1 MGRTAHPMTWNDFLN
16 LLLNGL
22 IEGLVV
28 ALPALSM
35 TLVMGVN
42 RFPNAA
48 TGDFMTAGAYAAVG
62 VQMLG
67 GAPLWLAALVAMAVT
82 ALMSAGSYALI
93 FRKLSTQPMVSS
105 LLAAIGLGF
114 LLRSLISFAA
124 GHDQRTFDLP
134 LVRAWNFGGVR
145 VLPTDL
151 GIAGVALACLLVV
164 FVLLYRTSFGR
175 QLRAVADSP
184 DLARASGIRAR
195 SLMLYLWL
203 LVGAVSAL
211 GGVLLG
217 VKAVVTPEFGWDS
230 LIPAFA
236 AMVLGGIGSPVGA
249 VLGAVLL
256 CVAQELSVPLLGS
269 SYKLV
274 LSFAVLAV
282 VLLLR
287 PAGLMGRVQ
296 LVR

>member
-1 MGRTAHPMTWNDFLN
+1 MIQFLN
-16 LLLNGL
+16 LLINGV

-28 ALPALSM
+28 ALPALAM

-48 TGDFMTAGAYAAVG
+48 TGDLMTTGAYTAVIMQSLG
-62 VQMLG
+62 VSSLLG
-67 GAPLWLAALVAMAVT
+67 ATILATIGTAVI
-82 ALMSAGSYALI
+82 SVISYELI
-93 FRKLSTQPMVSS
+93 FKKLARQPMIAS

-114 LLRSLISFAA
+114 LLRSVISFFA
-124 GHDQRTFDLP
+124 GHDQRNFKLP
-134 LVRAWNFGGVR
+134 IVRAWNFDGVR
-145 VLPTDL
+145 ILPSDL
-151 GIAGVALACLLVV
+151 NIAAAALVCLLLV
-164 FVLLYRTSFGR
+164 FLLLYKTSFGR
-175 QLRAVADSP
+175 QLRAVSDNP

-195 SLMLYLWL
+195 SLMIGLWL
-203 LVGAVSAL
+203 LVGIISAI

-217 VKAVVTPEFGWDS
+217 MKAVVMPELGWDH

-249 VLGAVLL
+249 VLGALIM
-256 CVAQELSVPLLGS
+256 CVAQELSVPLLGP

-274 LSFAVLAV
+274 LSFGVLAL
-282 VLLLR
+282 VLLIR
-287 PAGLMGRVQ
+287 PSGLMGRTE

>member
-1 MGRTAHPMTWNDFLN
+1 MNWIAFAN
-16 LLLNGL
+16 LLINGL

-28 ALPALSM
+28 ALPALAM

-48 TGDFMTAGAYAAVG
+48 AGDFMTTGAYAAVA

-67 GAPLWLAALVAMAVT
+67 GWPLWAAALASMAAT
-82 ALMSAGSYALI
+82 AAVSAGSYALI
-93 FRKLSTQPMVSS
+93 FRKLAGRPMVSS
-105 LLAAIGLGF
+105 MLAAIGLGF
-114 LLRSLISFAA
+114 LLRSLISFFA

-134 LVRAWNFGGVR
+134 LMRAWNFGGVR

-151 GIAGVALACLLVV
+151 VIAGIAAACLLVV
-164 FVLLYRTSFGR
+164 FVLIYRTSFGR
-175 QLRAVADSP
+175 QLRAVADSA
-184 DLARASGIRAR
+184 DLARASGIRAGG
-195 SLMLYLWL
+195 LMLNLWL
-203 LVGAVSAL
+203 LVGALSAV

-217 VKAVVTPEFGWDS
+217 MKSIVSPEMGWES

-249 VLGAVLL
+249 VLGALLL
-256 CVAQELSVPLLGS
+256 CVAQELSVPLLGP

-274 LSFAVLAV
+274 LSFVVLAL

-287 PAGLMGRVQ
+287 PAGIMGRVQ

>member
-1 MGRTAHPMTWNDFLN
+1 MDGVEFIN
-16 LLLNGL
+16 LLINGL

-48 TGDFMTAGAYAAVG
+48 TGDFMTTGAYAAVA
-62 VQMLG
+62 VQLFSG
-67 GAPLWLAALVAMAVT
+67 QPLWLAAIAGAIVT
-82 ALMSAGSYALI
+82 AVVSAGSYELI
-93 FRKLSTQPMVSS
+93 FRKLAKRPMVSS
-105 LLAAIGLGF
+105 MLAAIGLGF
-114 LLRSLISFAA
+114 LLRSLISFFA
-124 GHDQRTFDLP
+124 GHDQRTFALP
-134 LVRAWNFGGVR
+134 LVRAWNWGGVR

-151 GIAGVALACLLVV
+151 AIAAVAAGCLAVV

-175 QLRAVADSP
+175 QLRAIADSA

-195 SLMLYLWL
+195 SLMFSLWL
-203 LVGAVSAL
+203 LVGALSST

-217 VKAVVTPEFGWDS
+217 MKAVVAPELGWES

-249 VLGAVLL
+249 VVGALVL
-256 CVAQELSVPLLGS
+256 CVAQELAAPVLGA
-269 SYKLV
+269 SYKRV
-274 LSFAVLAV
+274 LSVGVMAI

-287 PAGLMGRVQ
+287 PAGIMGRIQ
-296 LVR
+296 PVR

>member
-1 MGRTAHPMTWNDFLN
+1 MTELLN

-22 IEGLVV
+22 FEGLVV
-28 ALPALSM
+28 ALPALAM

-48 TGDFMTAGAYAAVG
+48 AGDFMTTGAYVAVG
-62 VQMLG
+62 MQLLG
-67 GAPLWLAALVAMAVT
+67 GLPLWAAALAAMVVT
-82 ALMSAGSYALI
+82 ALLSAGSHALL
-93 FRKLSTQPMVSS
+93 FRKLAGQPMVSS

-114 LLRSLISFAA
+114 VLRSLISFFA
-124 GHDQRTFDLP
+124 GHDQRTFDMP

-151 GIAGVALACLLVV
+151 AVAGIALVSLLVV

-184 DLARASGIRAR
+184 DLARASGIRAGALLR
-195 SLMLYLWL
+195 SLWL
-203 LVGAVSAL
+203 LVGALSAI

-217 VKAVVTPEFGWDS
+217 MKAVVTPEFGWES

-249 VLGAVLL
+249 VLGAVLI
-256 CVAQELSVPLLGS
+256 CVAQELSVPLLGP

-274 LSFAVLAV
+274 LSFAVLAL

-287 PAGLMGRVQ
+287 PGGLMGRVQ

>member
-1 MGRTAHPMTWNDFLN
+1 MTWIDIAN
-16 LLLNGL
+16 LIVNGL

-48 TGDFMTAGAYAAVG
+48 TGDFLTLGAYGTVAC
-62 VQMLG
+62 QLLLG
-67 GAPLWLAALVAMAVT
+67 MPLWLAALASAAMAAVV
-82 ALMSAGSYALI
+82 SAGSYQLI
-93 FRKLSTQPMVSS
+93 FRKLAGRPMVSS
-105 LLAAIGLGF
+105 MLAAIGLGF
-114 LLRSLISFAA
+114 LIRSLIGFFA
-124 GHDQRTFDLP
+124 GHDQRTFDMP
-134 LVRAWNFGGVR
+134 LVRAWNFGGLR

-151 GIAGVALACLLVV
+151 AIAAIALAVLALV
-164 FVLLYRTSFGR
+164 FVLLYQTSFGR
-175 QLRAVADSP
+175 QLRAVSDSA
-184 DLARASGIRAR
+184 DLARASGIRAKG
-195 SLMLYLWL
+195 LMLALWL
-203 LVGAVSAL
+203 LVGAISAL

-217 VKAVVTPEFGWDS
+217 MKAIVMPEMGWEF

-249 VLGAVLL
+249 VLGALVL
-256 CVAQELSVPLLGS
+256 CVAQELSVPLFGP

-274 LSFAVLAV
+274 LSFAILAL

-287 PAGLMGRVQ
+287 PAGIMGRIQ

>member
-1 MGRTAHPMTWNDFLN
+1 MTWIDFAN
-16 LLLNGL
+16 LLINGL

-28 ALPALSM
+28 ALPALAM

-48 TGDFMTAGAYAAVG
+48 TGDLMTTGAYAAVA
-62 VQMLG
+62 VQLLG
-67 GAPLWLAALVAMAVT
+67 GVPLWLAAIASVVVTTLV
-82 ALMSAGSYALI
+82 SAGSYQLI
-93 FRKLSTQPMVSS
+93 FRKLAGRPMVASM
-105 LLAAIGLGF
+105 LAAIGLGF
-114 LLRSLISFAA
+114 LLRSLISFFA
-124 GHDQRTFDLP
+124 GHDQRTFDMP
-134 LVRAWNFGGVR
+134 LVRAWNFGGLR
-145 VLPTDL
+145 ILPTDVL
-151 GIAGVALACLLVV
+151 IAAIAAACLAVV
-164 FVLLYRTSFGR
+164 FVLIYRTSFGR
-175 QLRAVADSP
+175 QLRAVADSA
-184 DLARASGIRAR
+184 DLARASGIRAGG
-195 SLMLYLWL
+195 LMLSLWL
-203 LVGAVSAL
+203 LVGALSSI

-217 VKAVVTPEFGWDS
+217 MKAIVMPEMGWES

-249 VLGAVLL
+249 VLGALVL
-256 CVAQELSVPLLGS
+256 CVVQELSVPLLGP

-274 LSFAVLAV
+274 LSFVVLAL

>member
-1 MGRTAHPMTWNDFLN
+1 MIEFLN
-16 LLLNGL
+16 LLINGL

-48 TGDFMTAGAYAAVG
+48 AGDFMTTGAYVAVAM
-62 VQMLG
+62 QLLLG
-67 GAPLWLAALVAMAVT
+67 WPLWAAALVAMAAT
-82 ALMSAGSYALI
+82 ALVSAGSYALI
-93 FRKLSTQPMVSS
+93 FRKLATRPMVSS
-105 LLAAIGLGF
+105 MLAAIGLGF
-114 LLRSLISFAA
+114 LLRSLISLFA

-145 VLPTDL
+145 LLPTDL
-151 GIAGVALACLLVV
+151 YIAGVALLCLLVV
-164 FVLLYRTSFGR
+164 FVLLYRTSLGR
-175 QLRAVADSP
+175 QLRAVADSA
-184 DLARASGIRAR
+184 DLARASGIRAGG
-195 SLMLYLWL
+195 LMISLWL
-203 LVGAVSAL
+203 LVGALSAV

-217 VKAVVTPEFGWDS
+217 SKAIVSPELGWEN
-230 LIPAFA
+230 LIAAFA

-249 VLGAVLL
+249 VLGALVL
-256 CVAQELSVPLLGS
+256 CVAQELAVPLLGP

-274 LSFAVLAV
+274 LSFAVLAA
-282 VLLLR
+282 VLLIR
-287 PAGLMGRVQ
+287 PAGIMGRVQ

>member
-1 MGRTAHPMTWNDFLN
+1 MDGVEFIN
-16 LLLNGL
+16 LLINGL

-48 TGDFMTAGAYAAVG
+48 TGDFMTTGAYAAVA
-62 VQMLG
+62 VQLFSG
-67 GAPLWLAALVAMAVT
+67 QPLWLAAIAGAIVT
-82 ALMSAGSYALI
+82 AVVSAGSYELI
-93 FRKLSTQPMVSS
+93 FRKLAKRPMVSS
-105 LLAAIGLGF
+105 MLAAIGLGF
-114 LLRSLISFAA
+114 LLRSLISFFA
-124 GHDQRTFDLP
+124 GHDQRTFALP
-134 LVRAWNFGGVR
+134 LVRAWNWGGVR

-151 GIAGVALACLLVV
+151 AIAAVAAGCLALV

-175 QLRAVADSP
+175 QLRAIADSA

-195 SLMLYLWL
+195 SLMFSLWL
-203 LVGAVSAL
+203 LVGALSST

-217 VKAVVTPEFGWDS
+217 MKAVVAPELGWES

-249 VLGAVLL
+249 VVGALVL
-256 CVAQELSVPLLGS
+256 CVAQELAAPVLGA

-274 LSFAVLAV
+274 LSVGVMAI

-287 PAGLMGRVQ
+287 PAGIMGRIQ
-296 LVR
+296 PVR

>member
-1 MGRTAHPMTWNDFLN
+1 MVWIDFAN
-16 LLLNGL
+16 LLINGL
-22 IEGLVV
+22 VEGLVV
-28 ALPALSM
+28 ALPALAM

-48 TGDFMTAGAYAAVG
+48 TGDLMTAGAYGAVLMQLWVG
-62 VQMLG
+62 W
-67 GAPLWLAALVAMAVT
+67 PLWLAT
-82 ALMSAGSYALI
+82 ALGMALTALLSASAYQLI
-93 FRKLSTQPMVSS
+93 FRKLAGRPMVSS
-105 LLAAIGLGF
+105 MLAAIGLGF
-114 LLRSLISFAA
+114 LVRSLIGFFA

-134 LVRAWNFGGVR
+134 LVRAWNFGGIR

-151 GIAGVALACLLVV
+151 AIAALAIACLAVV
-164 FVLLYRTSFGR
+164 FILIYRTSFGR
-175 QLRAVADSP
+175 QLRAVADSA
-184 DLARASGIRAR
+184 DLARASGIRAHG
-195 SLMLYLWL
+195 LMLRLWL
-203 LVGAVSAL
+203 LVGALSAL

-217 VKAVVTPEFGWDS
+217 MKAVVSPDMGWDN

-249 VLGAVLL
+249 VLGALLL
-256 CVAQELSVPLLGS
+256 CVAQELAVPWMGP

-274 LSFAVLAV
+274 LSFAVLAL

>member
-1 MGRTAHPMTWNDFLN
+1 MTWIDFAN
-16 LLLNGL
+16 LLINGL

-28 ALPALSM
+28 ALPALAM

-48 TGDFMTAGAYAAVG
+48 SGDFLTTGAYAAVA

-67 GAPLWLAALVAMAVT
+67 GWPLWAAALASMAVT
-82 ALMSAGSYALI
+82 AVVSAGSYALI
-93 FRKLSTQPMVSS
+93 FRKLAGRPMVSS
-105 LLAAIGLGF
+105 MLAAIGLGF
-114 LLRSLISFAA
+114 LLRSLISFFA

-134 LVRAWNFGGVR
+134 LMRAWNFGGVR

-151 GIAGVALACLLVV
+151 AIAGIAAACLLVV
-164 FVLLYRTSFGR
+164 FVLIYRTSFGR
-175 QLRAVADSP
+175 QLRAVADSA
-184 DLARASGIRAR
+184 DLARASGIRANG
-195 SLMLYLWL
+195 LMLSLWL
-203 LVGAVSAL
+203 MVGALSAV

-217 VKAVVTPEFGWDS
+217 MKSIVSPEMGWES

-249 VLGAVLL
+249 VLGALLL
-256 CVAQELSVPLLGS
+256 CVAQELSVPLLGP

-274 LSFAVLAV
+274 LSFAVLAL

-287 PAGLMGRVQ
+287 PAGIMGRVQ

>member
-1 MGRTAHPMTWNDFLN
+1 MNGVEFVN
-16 LLLNGL
+16 LLINGL

-48 TGDFMTAGAYAAVG
+48 TGDFMTTGAYAAVA
-62 VQMLG
+62 VQLFTG
-67 GAPLWLAALVAMAVT
+67 QPLWAAAIAGAVVT
-82 ALMSAGSYALI
+82 ALVSAGSYELI
-93 FRKLSTQPMVSS
+93 FRKLANRPMVSS
-105 LLAAIGLGF
+105 MLAAIGLGF
-114 LLRSLISFAA
+114 LLRSLISFFA
-124 GHDQRTFDLP
+124 GHDQRTFELP
-134 LVRAWNFGGVR
+134 LVRAWNWGGVR

-151 GIAGVALACLLVV
+151 AIAAVAAGCLAVV

-175 QLRAVADSP
+175 QLRAVADSA

-195 SLMLYLWL
+195 SLMFRLWL
-203 LVGAVSAL
+203 LVGALSST

-217 VKAVVTPEFGWDS
+217 MKAVVAPELGWES
-230 LIPAFA
+230 LVPAFA

-249 VLGAVLL
+249 VVGALVL
-256 CVAQELSVPLLGS
+256 CVAQELAAPVLGA

-274 LSFAVLAV
+274 LSVGVMAI

-287 PAGLMGRVQ
+287 PAGIMGRIQ
-296 LVR
+296 PVR

>member
-1 MGRTAHPMTWNDFLN
+1 MDGVEFIN
-16 LLLNGL
+16 LLINGL

-48 TGDFMTAGAYAAVG
+48 TGDFMTTGAYAAVA
-62 VQMLG
+62 VQLFSG
-67 GAPLWLAALVAMAVT
+67 QPLWLAAIAGAIVT
-82 ALMSAGSYALI
+82 AVVSAGSYELI
-93 FRKLSTQPMVSS
+93 FRKLAKRPMVSS
-105 LLAAIGLGF
+105 MLAAIGLGF
-114 LLRSLISFAA
+114 LLRSLISFFA
-124 GHDQRTFDLP
+124 GHDQRTFALP
-134 LVRAWNFGGVR
+134 LVRAWNWGGVR

-151 GIAGVALACLLVV
+151 AIAAVAAGCLAVV

-175 QLRAVADSP
+175 QLRAIADSA

-195 SLMLYLWL
+195 SLMFSLWL
-203 LVGAVSAL
+203 LVGALSST

-217 VKAVVTPEFGWDS
+217 MKAVVAPELGWES

-249 VLGAVLL
+249 VVGALVL
-256 CVAQELSVPLLGS
+256 CVAQELAAPVLGA

-274 LSFAVLAV
+274 LSVGVMAI

-287 PAGLMGRVQ
+287 PAGIMGRIQ
-296 LVR
+296 PVR

>member
-1 MGRTAHPMTWNDFLN
+1 MTWIDFAN
-16 LLLNGL
+16 LLINGL

-28 ALPALSM
+28 ALPALAM

-48 TGDFMTAGAYAAVG
+48 AGDFMTTGAYAAVA

-67 GAPLWLAALVAMAVT
+67 GWPLWAAALASMAAT
-82 ALMSAGSYALI
+82 AVVSAGSYALI
-93 FRKLSTQPMVSS
+93 FRKLAGRPMVSS
-105 LLAAIGLGF
+105 MLAAIGLGF
-114 LLRSLISFAA
+114 LLRSLISFFA

-134 LVRAWNFGGVR
+134 LMRAWNFGGVR

-151 GIAGVALACLLVV
+151 AIAGIAAACLLVV
-164 FVLLYRTSFGR
+164 FVLIYRTSFGR
-175 QLRAVADSP
+175 QLRAVADSA
-184 DLARASGIRAR
+184 DLARASGIRAGG
-195 SLMLYLWL
+195 LMLNLWL
-203 LVGAVSAL
+203 LVGALSAV

-217 VKAVVTPEFGWDS
+217 MKSIVSPEMGWES

-249 VLGAVLL
+249 VLGALLL
-256 CVAQELSVPLLGS
+256 CVAQELSVPLLGP

-274 LSFAVLAV
+274 LSFVVLAL

-287 PAGLMGRVQ
+287 PAGIMGRVQ

>member
-1 MGRTAHPMTWNDFLN
+1 MTWIDFAN
-16 LLLNGL
+16 LLINGL

-28 ALPALSM
+28 ALPALAM

-48 TGDFMTAGAYAAVG
+48 SGDFLTTGAYAAVA

-67 GAPLWLAALVAMAVT
+67 GWPLWAAALASMAVT
-82 ALMSAGSYALI
+82 AVVSAGSYALI
-93 FRKLSTQPMVSS
+93 FRKLAGRPMVSS
-105 LLAAIGLGF
+105 MLAAIGLGF
-114 LLRSLISFAA
+114 LLRSLISFFA

-134 LVRAWNFGGVR
+134 LTRAWNFGGVR

-151 GIAGVALACLLVV
+151 VIAGIAAACLLVV
-164 FVLLYRTSFGR
+164 FVLIYRTSFGR
-175 QLRAVADSP
+175 QLRAVADSA
-184 DLARASGIRAR
+184 DLARASGIRANG
-195 SLMLYLWL
+195 LMLSLWL
-203 LVGAVSAL
+203 LVGALSAV

-217 VKAVVTPEFGWDS
+217 MKSIVSPEMGWES

-249 VLGAVLL
+249 VLGALLL
-256 CVAQELSVPLLGS
+256 CVAQELSVPLLGP
-269 SYKLV
+269 SYMLV
-274 LSFAVLAV
+274 LSFAVLAL

-287 PAGLMGRVQ
+287 PAGIMGRVQ

>member
-1 MGRTAHPMTWNDFLN
+1 MDLIAIAN
-16 LLLNGL
+16 LLVNGL

-28 ALPALSM
+28 ALPALAM
-35 TLVMGVN
+35 TLVMGIN

-48 TGDFMTAGAYAAVG
+48 TGDLMTTGAYTAVALQVLVG
-62 VQMLG
+62 I
-67 GAPLWLAALVAMAVT
+67 PLWGGTLAAMAVT
-82 ALMSAGSYALI
+82 ALVAAVSWRLI
-93 FRKLSTQPMVSS
+93 FSKLAGRPMVASM
-105 LLAAIGLGF
+105 LASIGLGF
-114 LLRSLISFAA
+114 LLRSLIGFVA

-134 LVRAWNFGGVR
+134 LMRAWNFGGIR

-151 GIAGVALACLLVV
+151 VIAAVATGCLAVV

-175 QLRAVADSP
+175 QLRAVADSA

-195 SLMLYLWL
+195 GLMRMLWL
-203 LVGAVSAL
+203 LVGALSAI

-217 VKAVVTPEFGWDS
+217 MKAVVMPEIGWES

-249 VLGAVLL
+249 VLGALLL
-256 CVAQELSVPLLGS
+256 CVAQELSVPLFGP

-287 PAGLMGRVQ
+287 PAGIMGRVE
-296 LVR
+296 LAR

>member
-1 MGRTAHPMTWNDFLN
+1 MTLIDFLN

-28 ALPALSM
+28 ALPALAM

-48 TGDFMTAGAYAAVG
+48 AGDFMTTGAYVAVA
-62 VQMLG
+62 VQLLG
-67 GAPLWLAALVAMAVT
+67 GLPLWAAALAAMAVT
-82 ALMSAGSYALI
+82 ALLSAGSYALI
-93 FRKLSTQPMVSS
+93 FRKLAGQPMVSS

-114 LLRSLISFAA
+114 VLRSLISFFA

-134 LVRAWNFGGVR
+134 LTRAWNFSGVR
-145 VLPTDL
+145 VLPTDVAVA
-151 GIAGVALACLLVV
+151 GIALASLLVV

-184 DLARASGIRAR
+184 DLARASGIRAGSLQR
-195 SLMLYLWL
+195 SLWL
-203 LVGAVSAL
+203 LVGALSAI

-217 VKAVVTPEFGWDS
+217 MKAVVTPEFGWES

-256 CVAQELSVPLLGS
+256 CVAQELSVPLLGP

-274 LSFAVLAV
+274 LSFAVLAL

>member
-1 MGRTAHPMTWNDFLN
+1 MTWIEFAN
-16 LLLNGL
+16 LLINGL

-28 ALPALSM
+28 ALPALAM

-48 TGDFMTAGAYAAVG
+48 SGDLLTTGAYAAVA
-62 VQMLG
+62 VQWLLG
-67 GAPLWLAALVAMAVT
+67 WPLWAAALLGAVIT
-82 ALMSAGSYALI
+82 AAVSATAYRLI
-93 FRKLSTQPMVSS
+93 FRQLAGRPMVASM
-105 LLAAIGLGF
+105 LAAIGLGF
-114 LLRSLISFAA
+114 LLRSLISFFA

-145 VLPTDL
+145 LLPTDL
-151 GIAGVALACLLVV
+151 MIAALAAACLAGV
-164 FVLLYRTSFGR
+164 FVLIYRTSFGR
-175 QLRAVADSP
+175 QLRAVADSA
-184 DLARASGIRAR
+184 DLARASGIRAGG
-195 SLMLYLWL
+195 LMISLWL
-203 LVGAVSAL
+203 LVGALSAV

-217 VKAVVTPEFGWDS
+217 MKAVVTPDMGWES

-236 AMVLGGIGSPVGA
+236 AMVLGGIGSPVGS
-249 VLGAVLL
+249 VLGALL
-256 CVAQELSVPLLGS
+256 LGVVQELAVPLLGP

-274 LSFAVLAV
+274 LAFAVLAG

>member
-1 MGRTAHPMTWNDFLN
+1 MSGVEFVN
-16 LLLNGL
+16 LLINGL

-48 TGDFMTAGAYAAVG
+48 TGDFMTTGAYAAVA
-62 VQMLG
+62 VQLFTGQPLWAAAIG
-67 GAPLWLAALVAMAVT
+67 GAIVT
-82 ALMSAGSYALI
+82 ALVSAGSYELI
-93 FRKLSTQPMVSS
+93 FRKLANRPMVSS
-105 LLAAIGLGF
+105 MLAAIGLGF
-114 LLRSLISFAA
+114 LLRSLISFFA
-124 GHDQRTFDLP
+124 GHDQRTFELP
-134 LVRAWNFGGVR
+134 LVRAWNWGGVR

-151 GIAGVALACLLVV
+151 AIAAVAAGCLAVV

-175 QLRAVADSP
+175 QLRAIADSA

-195 SLMLYLWL
+195 SLMFSLWL
-203 LVGAVSAL
+203 LVGALSST

-217 VKAVVTPEFGWDS
+217 MKAVVAPELGWES

-249 VLGAVLL
+249 VVGALVL
-256 CVAQELSVPLLGS
+256 CVAQELAAPVLGA

-274 LSFAVLAV
+274 LSVGVMAI

-287 PAGLMGRVQ
+287 PAGIMGRIQ
-296 LVR
+296 PVR

>member
-1 MGRTAHPMTWNDFLN
+1 MTWIDFAN
-16 LLLNGL
+16 LLINGL

-28 ALPALSM
+28 ALPALAM

-48 TGDFMTAGAYAAVG
+48 TGDLMTTGAYAAVA
-62 VQMLG
+62 VQLLG
-67 GAPLWLAALVAMAVT
+67 GMPLWLASIASVAVT
-82 ALMSAGSYALI
+82 AAVSAGSYQLI
-93 FRKLSTQPMVSS
+93 FRKLAGRPMVASM
-105 LLAAIGLGF
+105 LAAIGLGF
-114 LLRSLISFAA
+114 VLRSLISFFA
-124 GHDQRTFDLP
+124 GHDQRTFEMP
-134 LVRAWNFGGVR
+134 LVRAWNFGGIR
-145 VLPTDL
+145 LLPTDL
-151 GIAGVALACLLVV
+151 LIAAVAAVCLAVV
-164 FVLLYRTSFGR
+164 FLLIYRTSFGR
-175 QLRAVADSP
+175 QLRAAADSA
-184 DLARASGIRAR
+184 DLARASGIRANG
-195 SLMLYLWL
+195 LMLRLWL
-203 LVGAVSAL
+203 LVGALCSI

-217 VKAVVTPEFGWDS
+217 MKAVITPEMGWES

-249 VLGAVLL
+249 VLGALLL
-256 CVAQELSVPLLGS
+256 CVVQELSVPLLGP

-274 LSFAVLAV
+274 LSFVVLAL

>member
-1 MGRTAHPMTWNDFLN
+1 MIQFLN
-16 LLLNGL
+16 LLINGV

-28 ALPALSM
+28 ALPALAM

-48 TGDFMTAGAYAAVG
+48 TGDLMTMGAYTAVIMQALG
-62 VQMLG
+62 VSSLF
-67 GAPLWLAALVAMAVT
+67 GATVLAALGT
-82 ALMSAGSYALI
+82 AIISVISYELI
-93 FRKLSTQPMVSS
+93 FKKLARQPMIAS

-114 LLRSLISFAA
+114 LLRSVISFFA
-124 GHDQRTFDLP
+124 GHDQRNFKLP
-134 LVRAWNFGGVR
+134 LVRAWNFDGVR
-145 VLPTDL
+145 LLPSDL
-151 GIAGVALACLLVV
+151 NIAAAALVCLLLV
-164 FVLLYRTSFGR
+164 FLLLYKTSFGR
-175 QLRAVADSP
+175 QLRAVSDNP

-195 SLMLYLWL
+195 SLMIGLWL
-203 LVGAVSAL
+203 LVGIISAI

-217 VKAVVTPEFGWDS
+217 MKAVVMPELGWDH

-249 VLGAVLL
+249 VLGALIM
-256 CVAQELSVPLLGS
+256 CVAQELSVPLLGP

-274 LSFAVLAV
+274 LSFGVLAL
-282 VLLLR
+282 VLLIR
-287 PAGLMGRVQ
+287 PSGLMGRTE